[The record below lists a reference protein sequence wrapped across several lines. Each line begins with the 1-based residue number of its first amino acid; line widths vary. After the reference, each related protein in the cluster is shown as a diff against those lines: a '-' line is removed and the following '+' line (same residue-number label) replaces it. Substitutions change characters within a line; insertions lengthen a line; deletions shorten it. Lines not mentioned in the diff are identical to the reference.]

1 MRWRLHFDFALSKT
15 AIQKIQKS
23 NDPAMSVTW
32 RPPSSLTV
40 DVISW
45 DLPIQIH
52 PFDPF
57 IASDLIYSTSNQS
70 SDANH
75 LELK

>member
-1 MRWRLHFDFALSKT
+1 
-15 AIQKIQKS
+15 
-23 NDPAMSVTW
+23 MSVTW

>member
-1 MRWRLHFDFALSKT
+1 MHFDFALSKT
-15 AIQKIQKS
+15 SIQKIQNS

-32 RPPSSLTV
+32 RPPNSLTV
-40 DVISW
+40 EVISW
-45 DLPIQIH
+45 DLPILIH

-57 IASDLIYSTSNQS
+57 IASDLIYSTNNQS
-70 SDANH
+70 SDTNY